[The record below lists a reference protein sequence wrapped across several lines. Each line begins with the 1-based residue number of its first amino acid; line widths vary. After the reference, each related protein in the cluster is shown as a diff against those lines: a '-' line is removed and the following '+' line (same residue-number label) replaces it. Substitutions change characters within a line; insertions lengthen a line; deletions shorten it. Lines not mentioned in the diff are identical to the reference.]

1 MKETALRNSFFRIL
15 QFSEI
20 NSHLFAILFMAKSVR
35 IFVKR
40 EMTSKDIRT

>member
-1 MKETALRNSFFRIL
+1 MRNKFKTKETAFGIL

-20 NSHLFAILFMAKSVR
+20 NAHLFATLSMAKSMG

-40 EMTSKDIRT
+40 DDI

>member
-1 MKETALRNSFFRIL
+1 MKNSSFEIL

-20 NSHLFAILFMAKSVR
+20 NSHLFATLSMAKSIE

-40 EMTSKDIRT
+40 EMTFKDIRT